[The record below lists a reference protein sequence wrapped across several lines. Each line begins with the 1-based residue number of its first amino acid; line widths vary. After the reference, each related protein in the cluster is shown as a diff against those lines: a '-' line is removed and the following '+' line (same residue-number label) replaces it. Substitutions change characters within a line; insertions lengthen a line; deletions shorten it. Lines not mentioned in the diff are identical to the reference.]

1 MYLEKAVIVNF
12 RGIRKLSVDF
22 QEDSTVLIGE
32 NHWGKTSLLR
42 VLWMVLGQGEQL
54 CKFSKE
60 DLYVPIE
67 INNDNQVISFDES
80 DTQRPPID
88 FSEKSYS
95 ANLDNNISLKKHP
108 FSRFINPLLQRR
120 RLRLEEK
127 KKNSKKND
135 KTFFEDL
142 NQYIDKHLPEIEK
155 ADQYES
161 TDRHIRVDLY
171 FKESLVAD
179 KSIYEE
185 SLKPYW
191 YFDKDGQYSLH
202 YQIVAFQDES
212 TDKFVTRHSLLNQN
226 NQTHKFD
233 DNTKKAIQ
241 TIIKFNPV
249 FRLRDSR
256 MEASNTSAAFYS
268 KQPKLKELLEKL
280 SEDNEL
286 SAEYMN
292 SVVNGLVSNFGSF
305 VEKYLTC
312 YSSQDE
318 NKEEKN
324 QKRNL
329 DDIVRR
335 PVSLESLAN
344 IKRMLKAPGVN
355 KSKALAS
362 YISINMLISNKD
374 RDIDP
379 NSQPIII
386 LEDIESRF
394 HPSLLLSLWSILEQ
408 TQSQKIVTTN
418 SGDLLSSI
426 PLDSLRRLDRR
437 VYDTICYKIEKHSLS
452 YEDLRRI
459 AFHIRLNRPMAL
471 FARTW
476 LLVEGETEVWLLTQ
490 IANILGVSLPCEGI
504 RIIEFA
510 QCGLKPLIK
519 LALELGINFHVLA
532 DGDEAGNKYADT
544 TRAFLGKKKTT
555 KYLTVLPHKDI
566 EHYLYA
572 NGYEKTFKTASG
584 LVSGKF
590 FQKKSSSMDKII
602 EAAIRKKSKPGLAL
616 LLVDAIQKKGIQ
628 GIPKELVDMIETV
641 RLL

>member
-12 RGIRKLSVDF
+12 RGIRKLCVDF

-42 VLWMVLGQGEQL
+42 ALWMVLGQGEQL
-54 CKFSKE
+54 CKFTKD

-67 INNDNQVISFDES
+67 VSNESQIFDFNEN

-88 FSEKSYS
+88 FTDKSYS
-95 ANLDNNISLKKHP
+95 VNSDNLSTEKKHP
-108 FSRFINPLLQRR
+108 FARFFNPILQRR
-120 RLRLEEK
+120 RLK
-127 KKNSKKND
+127 KLNFNGVRKND
-135 KTFFEDL
+135 KSFFDDL
-142 NQYIDKHLPEIEK
+142 NKYIDKHLPEIEK
-155 ADQYES
+155 ADQYDS
-161 TDRHIRVDLY
+161 TDRHIRIDLY
-171 FKESLVAD
+171 FKESLVGD
-179 KSIYEE
+179 KSIYDE

-202 YQIVAFQDES
+202 YQIVAFHDENLN
-212 TDKFVTRHSLLNQN
+212 KFVTRHSLLNQN

-233 DNTKKAIQ
+233 ECLKKAILS
-241 TIIKFNPV
+241 IIKLNPV

-256 MEASNTSAAFYS
+256 MEAANTTGAFYS
-268 KQPKLKELLEKL
+268 KQPKLKELLDKL

-286 SAEYMN
+286 SAEYVN

-312 YSSQDE
+312 YTSLDDKKDE
-318 NKEEKN
+318 KT

-374 RDIDP
+374 REIDP

-544 TRAFLGKKKTT
+544 TRAFIGKKKPE

-566 EHYLYA
+566 EH
-572 NGYEKTFKTASG
+572 
-584 LVSGKF
+584 
-590 FQKKSSSMDKII
+590 
-602 EAAIRKKSKPGLAL
+602 
-616 LLVDAIQKKGIQ
+616 
-628 GIPKELVDMIETV
+628 
-641 RLL
+641 

>member
-12 RGIRKLSVDF
+12 RGIRKLCVDF

-42 VLWMVLGQGEQL
+42 ALWMVLGQGEQL
-54 CKFSKE
+54 CKFTKD

-67 INNDNQVISFDES
+67 VSNESQIFDFNEN

-88 FSEKSYS
+88 FTDKSYS
-95 ANLDNNISLKKHP
+95 VNSDNLSTEKKHP
-108 FSRFINPLLQRR
+108 FARFFNPILQRR
-120 RLRLEEK
+120 RLK
-127 KKNSKKND
+127 KLNFNGVRKND
-135 KTFFEDL
+135 KSFFDNL
-142 NQYIDKHLPEIEK
+142 NKYIDKHLPEIEK
-155 ADQYES
+155 ADQYDS
-161 TDRHIRVDLY
+161 TDRHIRINLY
-171 FKESLVAD
+171 FKESLVGD
-179 KSIYEE
+179 KSIYDE

-202 YQIVAFQDES
+202 YQIVAFQDEKLN
-212 TDKFVTRHSLLNQN
+212 KFVTRHSLLNQN

-233 DNTKKAIQ
+233 ECLKKAILS
-241 TIIKFNPV
+241 IIKLNPV

-256 MEASNTSAAFYS
+256 MEAANTTGAFYS
-268 KQPKLKELLEKL
+268 KQPKLKELLDKL

-286 SAEYMN
+286 SAEYVN

-312 YSSQDE
+312 YTSLDDKKDE
-318 NKEEKN
+318 KT

-374 RDIDP
+374 REIDP

-418 SGDLLSSI
+418 SGNMLSSI

-544 TRAFLGKKKTT
+544 TRAFIGKKKPE

-584 LVSGKF
+584 FVSGKF

-602 EAAIRKKSKPGLAL
+602 DAAIRKKSKPGLAL
-616 LLVDAIQKKGIQ
+616 LLVDAIQKKGFG

>member
-12 RGIRKLSVDF
+12 RGIRKLCVDF

-42 VLWMVLGQGEQL
+42 ALWMVLGQGEQL
-54 CKFSKE
+54 CKFTKE

-67 INNDNQVISFDES
+67 VSNENQIFDFNES

-88 FSEKSYS
+88 FTEKSYS
-95 ANLDNNISLKKHP
+95 VNSDNLSTEKRHPFARFFNPILKRSSLKKL
-108 FSRFINPLLQRR
+108 N
-120 RLRLEEK
+120 
-127 KKNSKKND
+127 KNNDARKND
-135 KTFFEDL
+135 KSFFDDL
-142 NQYIDKHLPEIEK
+142 NKYIDKHLPEIEK
-155 ADQYES
+155 ADQYDS
-161 TDRHIRVDLY
+161 TDRHIRIDLY
-171 FKESLVAD
+171 FKESLVSD
-179 KSIYEE
+179 KSIYDE

-202 YQIVAFQDES
+202 YQIVAFQDENLN
-212 TDKFVTRHSLLNQN
+212 KFVTRHSLLNQN

-233 DNTKKAIQ
+233 ECLKKAIL
-241 TIIKFNPV
+241 TIIKLNPV

-256 MEASNTSAAFYS
+256 MEAANTTGTFYS
-268 KQPKLKELLEKL
+268 KQPKLKELLDKL

-286 SAEYMN
+286 SAEYVN

-312 YSSQDE
+312 YTSLDDKKDE
-318 NKEEKN
+318 KT

-335 PVSLESLAN
+335 PVSLESLSN

-374 RDIDP
+374 REIDP

-544 TRAFLGKKKTT
+544 TRAFIGKKKPE

-602 EAAIRKKSKPGLAL
+602 DAAIRKKSKPGLAL
-616 LLVDAIQKKGIQ
+616 LLVDAIQKKGFG
-628 GIPKELVDMIETV
+628 GIPKELIQMIETV